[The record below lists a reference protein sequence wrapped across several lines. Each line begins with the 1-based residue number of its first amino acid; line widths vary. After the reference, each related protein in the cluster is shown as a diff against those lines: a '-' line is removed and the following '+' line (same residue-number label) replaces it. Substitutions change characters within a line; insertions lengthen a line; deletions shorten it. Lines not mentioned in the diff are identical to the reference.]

1 MEGLKRIKSLHEF
14 IEKDKDQGV
23 ERTYY
28 YHSTDSKHIHTDKQE
43 IDIIETR
50 AWGKMLF
57 LDKVLQSTTRDEV
70 IYHNALVHPLME
82 FLPKDQRKN
91 VLILGGG
98 EGATARE
105 VLRWNVDAVTM
116 VDYDA
121 KLVEYMINDDSWA
134 KGAFNDE
141 RLSCVIED
149 AWTYMKTAPNFNA
162 IIIDLFDPDF
172 KKEAIKWLTLLKLV
186 MASIAPLKGG
196 FVINAGLYVPWN
208 VSKIREV
215 CYYIEQFCVKNPG
228 YKYHVYTAMIP
239 SFNGDWTFIT
249 VTHCKKK
256 FMREPESLECIPL
269 WIRQGIRSL
278 AHLVITMPDDE
289 CSLNNFKQLE

>member
-28 YHSTDSKHIHTDKQE
+28 YHSTDSQHIHTDKQE

-70 IYHNALVHPLME
+70 IYHNALVHPLIE

-105 VLRWNVDAVTM
+105 VLRWNVEKVTM

-121 KLVEYMINDDSWA
+121 KLVEYMIINDSWA

-141 RLSCVIED
+141 RLTCVIDD

-186 MASIAPLKGG
+186 MASIAPVKGG

-215 CYYIEQFCVKNPG
+215 CYYIEQFCIKYPG

-289 CSLNNFKQLE
+289 CSVDNLKRLE